1 MREALR
7 ANNIEIATE
16 QQFSTNDKDLRAQ
29 LTAVRGAN
37 VDLIAV
43 SALQAPAISIVTQAR
58 ELGLRQPI
66 AGGNG
71 FNTPT
76 IIQNAGE
83 AAEGVYV
90 GAAWNSASDNPKS
103 QEFIK
108 NFKAKFN
115 QEPDQ
120 FAAQAYA
127 GVYIMAEA
135 VKNAR
140 STERAAI
147 RDALVNIKNLDT
159 VLGKFSFNEKRD
171 AVHTAFVQQIK
182 DGKFVVVQ

>member
-16 QQFSTNDKDLRAQ
+16 QQFSTNDKDFRAQ

-43 SALQAPAISIVTQAR
+43 SALQAPAISIITQAR

-103 QEFIK
+103 QAVIAWFLLRSVHRK
-108 NFKAKFN
+108 CTTGTASSRA
-115 QEPDQ
+115 PASRSAYLLPT
-120 FAAQAYA
+120 AAAPEEDP
-127 GVYIMAEA
+127 G
-135 VKNAR
+135 
-140 STERAAI
+140 
-147 RDALVNIKNLDT
+147 RDP
-159 VLGKFSFNEKRD
+159 
-171 AVHTAFVQQIK
+171 
-182 DGKFVVVQ
+182 